1 MKEFFKKPL
10 VHYTTVLTIVAIICG
25 LLIGGVNA
33 ITAPVIK
40 QNEIDAQ
47 NKSYQEVLPAG
58 ETFEVIELDN
68 APASITTAVKGL
80 DSSNQVVGYIYIAS
94 GTNKHGSMTIAI
106 SIDAQGKVLGAQF
119 VSIQQTLNVEGTRFN
134 LSLFVGTQI
143 SALTPDGDLVSG
155 VTNSFNT
162 VRALL
167 TDVAAVHAEVA
178 DVPSDPLVTFFG
190 EDYSLEVDSTFVP
203 TDYVINKQNV
213 KDSSGV
219 EAGTIY
225 ELEGTGEYIGYD
237 GVSSGSITM
246 HILLDENAEIISI
259 LMPESLYGH
268 TGSFKARN
276 DAYLNEFIGLT
287 ISEIQAV
294 IDANV
299 DLKTGATG
307 SRTLIDELLVALK
320 EVVLG

>member
-58 ETFEVIELDN
+58 ETFEVINLTD
-68 APASITTAVKGL
+68 APATVTTAVKGL
-80 DSSNQVVGYIYIAS
+80 NASNQVVGYIYIAT

-106 SIDAQGKVLGAQF
+106 SIDANGKVLGAQF
-119 VSIQQTLNVEGTRFN
+119 VSIQQTLNVEGTRNN
-134 LSLFVGTQI
+134 LALFVGTQI

-162 VRALL
+162 VKALL
-167 TDVAAVHAEVA
+167 TDVATVHAEVA
-178 DVPSDPLVTFFG
+178 EVPLDPYTVMFG
-190 EDYSLEVDSTFVP
+190 EGFTKEVDSSFVA
-203 TDYVINKQNV
+203 TEYVKSKELV
-213 KDSSGV
+213 KDSNGTDIAHLYKLNGFGIYNSESTEEKDITLYVGV
-219 EAGTIY
+219 DNDGKILGIVVPAD
-225 ELEGTGEYIGYD
+225 EY
-237 GVSSGSITM
+237 
-246 HILLDENAEIISI
+246 H
-259 LMPESLYGH
+259 H
-268 TGSFKARN
+268 TGG
-276 DAYLNEFIGLT
+276 GLYTNT
-287 ISEIQAV
+287 ITFLEVYTNTMLSDVET
-294 IDANV
+294 
-299 DLKTGATG
+299 TGADLTSG
-307 SRTLIDELLVALK
+307 ATNSKNLANQLLAALK